1 MTARATNADVNELL
15 DTTGKTYTLAIESA
29 NVLVNETLGDAGL
42 SDDRLTMIERFLAA
56 HFAILSTQGGG
67 IARRSVGESSE
78 TYRTPK
84 ESMQGLNSTVWG
96 QQALAADT
104 TGTLSA
110 LGSGGLK
117 AEFRVV

>member
-1 MTARATNADVNELL
+1 MAARVTSTEINELL
-15 DTTGKTYTLAIESA
+15 DTTRVNYGPYIDIAT
-29 NVLVNETLGDAGL
+29 VLVDEELVGKGMSDARLALIEKFLSAHYVILGK
-42 SDDRLTMIERFLAA
+42 
-56 HFAILSTQGGG
+56 QGGG
-67 IARRSVGESSE
+67 VARESVGESSR
-78 TYRTPK
+78 TYRQVK
-84 ESMQGLNSTVWG
+84 ESFQGLTSTNWG